1 MKRFFAIIF
10 AVGLVMV
17 SMAQNPNTDPKA
29 AKVERAKI
37 TAGETSYAATKKAYL
52 AKKTDAKL
60 KAKFVQATVELGTTV
75 MMSPLL
81 SPKEKYPRALRLY
94 REALQLDPKNKE
106 ALNNKKLIENIYQQM
121 GRPVPK

>member
-1 MKRFFAIIF
+1 MKRFFAILL
-10 AVGLVMV
+10 AGALVMGAI
-17 SMAQNPNTDPKA
+17 AQNPNTDPKA
-29 AKVERAKI
+29 AKAERAKI
-37 TAGETSYAATKKAYL
+37 TAGETSYTATKKAYL
-52 AKKTDAKL
+52 AKKTDRKL
-60 KAKFVQATVELGTTV
+60 KANFVKATVELGTTV

-94 REALQLDPKNKE
+94 REALQLDPQNKE